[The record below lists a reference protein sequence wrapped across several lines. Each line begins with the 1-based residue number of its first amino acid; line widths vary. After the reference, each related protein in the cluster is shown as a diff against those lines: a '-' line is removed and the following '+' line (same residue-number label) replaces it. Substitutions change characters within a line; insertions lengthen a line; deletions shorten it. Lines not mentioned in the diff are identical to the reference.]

1 MTTEQDVVLYER
13 IDRVALIT
21 FNRPAALNALNGE
34 VNAMLIASLD
44 RAEQDDEVKVVVL
57 TGSKGKAFVAGADIK
72 EMVSMNPIAA
82 REHALKAKK
91 AADRIA
97 YLKKPVIAAINGFCL
112 GGGMEYAL
120 ACDFRVASEKARF
133 GLPEITLGI
142 MPGSA
147 GTQRLPR
154 IIGMGRAKEL
164 VFTGSMIDA
173 QEAYRLGIVNHVY
186 EPDALLPETMALA
199 NKIASKSP
207 VAVSL
212 IKSAMNRGTETDLET
227 AAQFEID
234 CFALCFATEE
244 QKKGMEAFVN
254 KKNG

>member
-57 TGSKGKAFVAGADIK
+57 TGSRGKAFVAGADIK

>member
-186 EPDALLPETMALA
+186 ESDALLPETMALA